1 MCFVEDVL
9 LVEVI
14 EMIFEGGDGIA
25 IVRRETLGRHH
36 LVHLLEAQIVADDRE
51 PQVRISSS
59 DDRAQEVQMLLLW
72 INKFTVVFT
81 VRFPCK
87 LTLSTWSICGPLR
100 L

>member
-59 DDRAQEVQMLLLW
+59 DDRAQEAQMLLLW
-72 INKFTVVFT
+72 INK
-81 VRFPCK
+81 
-87 LTLSTWSICGPLR
+87 LSSIHSEIPM
-100 L
+100 

>member
-1 MCFVEDVL
+1 MRLVEDVL
-9 LVEVI
+9 FEQMIEVV
-14 EMIFEGGDGIA
+14 FEGGDGIA

-36 LVHLLEAQIVADDRE
+36 LVHLLEAQVIADDRE

-59 DDRAQEVQMLLLW
+59 DDQAQEVQMLLLW